1 MKAFEDVISDA
12 IVSTSQM

>member
-1 MKAFEDVISDA
+1 MKAFEYVISDV